1 MRVPAFLAVA
11 CSLQLSVGS
20 AAIYRGVDPA
30 LAASYDASKETF
42 SCLDR
47 SRKLPFTFVNDNY
60 CDCLDGSDEPG
71 DTQPCAASCN
81 AFQYV
86 E

>member
-11 CSLQLSVGS
+11 CSLHFSVGS
-20 AAIYRGVDPA
+20 AASYRGVDPA
-30 LAASYDASKETF
+30 LAKFYDASKETF

-60 CDCLDGSDEPG
+60 CDCMDGSDEPG
-71 DTQPCAASCN
+71 NIQPYTASCT
-81 AFQYV
+81 AERV
-86 E
+86 R